1 MFVNR
6 ERLYAHPVSSSLQ
19 YAITSEL
26 SVRLSRQA
34 GVPSFSRTFL
44 ASLTTVWC
52 CSHVAKPIA
61 GKTDVASG
69 RIDVCNTSYFKY
81 WDAGLPVV
89 GNVSSLMTSN
99 PRLVISS
106 FTLKKAHPSGKIKI
120 AESLIKKSLFRGWL
134 KLAVAAKRETP
145 DQEWEFLIFQ
155 ANESASWPTGSY
167 KKGKAV
173 PLQAC
178 SGPEVST
185 KLRFPDFMTTAQ
197 DGGKIVSLT
206 HRPPLPPQEIFL
218 VLISVRGWVEPRA
231 IVRAEEFYVNEK
243 FQWHQLG
250 SNQRPSDL

>member
-1 MFVNR
+1 
-6 ERLYAHPVSSSLQ
+6 
-19 YAITSEL
+19 
-26 SVRLSRQA
+26 
-34 GVPSFSRTFL
+34 
-44 ASLTTVWC
+44 
-52 CSHVAKPIA
+52 
-61 GKTDVASG
+61 
-69 RIDVCNTSYFKY
+69 
-81 WDAGLPVV
+81 
-89 GNVSSLMTSN
+89 MTSN

-145 DQEWEFLIFQ
+145 DQEWQFLIFQ

-218 VLISVRGWVEPRA
+218 VLISVRGWVDPTA
-231 IVRAEEFYVNEK
+231 IVRLEGLCQMKNSHDNIGNRTRELLAYSAMPQPTAPPRISVKSGRKVLLSNIVHSLVNKRRIYESSRYQK
-243 FQWHQLG
+243 FQ
-250 SNQRPSDL
+250 DT